1 MMASA
6 GLVLAVFVV
15 AGLYAS
21 VGHGGASG
29 YLALLALA
37 GEPPATIRPTA
48 LLLNVLVSSIALFR
62 FAGRG
67 HFRWPILLP
76 FAVTAVPCAFL
87 AGWGW
92 SLDTRYYRAMLALVL
107 VYAAWR
113 LVAAG
118 ATSMEP
124 VRAIPLRWALP
135 LGAVIGLVSGLIGVG
150 GGIFLSP
157 LLIIFNWATPRQT
170 AAVSAAFILLS
181 SIVGLAGLLLQRGP
195 LGIEPGPFAALA
207 VAAVLGG
214 LAGSTLGVAR
224 FDAILLRRMLAAVL
238 VVAVLKMLV

>member
-6 GLVLAVFVV
+6 GLVLAVLVV

-37 GEPPATIRPTA
+37 GQPPATIRPTA
-48 LLLNVLVSSIALFR
+48 LLLNVLVSTIALFR
-62 FAGRG
+62 FAGQG
-67 HFRWPILLP
+67 HFRWSILVP

-87 AGWGW
+87 AGWAW
-92 SLDTRYYRAMLALVL
+92 SLDPRYYRAMLALVL

-113 LVAAG
+113 LVLVNAAP
-118 ATSMEP
+118 SEP
-124 VRAIPLRWALP
+124 IRAIPWRWALP
-135 LGAVIGLVSGLIGVG
+135 LGAAIGLVSGLIGVG

-181 SIVGLAGLLLQRGP
+181 SVAGLAGLLLQPGP

-207 VAAVLGG
+207 AAAILGG
-214 LAGSTLGVAR
+214 FFGSTLGALR
-224 FDAILLRRMLAAVL
+224 FDAILLRRVLAAVL
-238 VVAVLKMLV
+238 VVAVLKMLI